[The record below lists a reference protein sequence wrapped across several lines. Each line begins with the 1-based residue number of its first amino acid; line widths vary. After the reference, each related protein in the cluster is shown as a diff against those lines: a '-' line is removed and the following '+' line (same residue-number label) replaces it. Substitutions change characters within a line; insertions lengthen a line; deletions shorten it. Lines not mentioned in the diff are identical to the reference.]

1 MKEARMRRTEFAG
14 ALAAIVLATGVS
26 AAAAE
31 LPTMRAPPQ
40 KHAKSCRV
48 GGMEGYYINGSSV
61 CVRVSGYVSGGV
73 EMGKGWSK

>member
-1 MKEARMRRTEFAG
+1 MRQAEFAG
-14 ALAAIVLATGVS
+14 ALAAIVLASDVS
-26 AAAAE
+26 AAAE

-61 CVRVSGYVSGGV
+61 CVRVSGYVSGGA